1 MFKDP
6 IVEEVRDARQKHAA
20 RFNYDLR
27 KIAEDLR
34 MKEQKS
40 GRKIVSF
47 LPKPAK
53 KTDIRTYTQKKPLTR
68 SNADGRI
75 LAANRIVKGIT
86 RTGSSHP

>member
-20 RFNYDLR
+20 RFNYDLH

-34 MKEQKS
+34 AKEQQS

-47 LPKPAK
+47 PPKPTK
-53 KTDIRTYTQKKPLTR
+53 KK
-68 SNADGRI
+68 AV
-75 LAANRIVKGIT
+75 A
-86 RTGSSHP
+86 

>member
-6 IVEEVRDARQKHAA
+6 IVEEVRSARQKHAA

-34 MKEQKS
+34 EKEQQS

-47 LPKPAK
+47 PSKPAK
-53 KTDIRTYTQKKPLTR
+53 KK
-68 SNADGRI
+68 AV
-75 LAANRIVKGIT
+75 A
-86 RTGSSHP
+86 

>member
-40 GRKIVSF
+40 GRMIVPF
-47 LPKPAK
+47 PPKPAK
-53 KTDIRTYTQKKPLTR
+53 KK
-68 SNADGRI
+68 AV
-75 LAANRIVKGIT
+75 A
-86 RTGSSHP
+86 